1 MISIIAAIG
10 NNREL
15 GNNNRLP
22 WKRMG
27 ADMDFFHSF
36 IQNKIVIMGAQSY
49 FSLPIELEWGVM
61 IVISRTRTES
71 KYNRTKIVPSVEQ
84 ALQLA
89 QQEAEQIQ
97 CQCAKCSQCND
108 PECACGDPICQC
120 ANKQIVVAGGAS
132 IYEQF
137 LPKADKMYLTLIH
150 ENFPNADRFFPEW
163 KKTEWKQTNRTDHP
177 ADQNNPHNYSF
188 VEMTRI
194 KE

>member
-61 IVISRTRTES
+61 IVISRSRTEP

-89 QQEAEQIQ
+89 EQEAEKIQ
-97 CQCAKCSQCND
+97 DQS
-108 PECACGDPICQC
+108 

-150 ENFPNADRFFPEW
+150 ENFPNADRFFPKW

-177 ADQNNPHNYSF
+177 ADQKNPHNYSF
-188 VEMTRI
+188 IEMTRI

>member
-15 GNNNRLP
+15 GVNNRLP

-49 FSLPIELEWGVM
+49 FSLPVELEWGVM
-61 IVISRTRTES
+61 IVISRSKTKP
-71 KYNRTKIVPSVEQ
+71 KYNRTKMASSLEQ

-89 QQEAEQIQ
+89 QQEVEKIQ
-97 CQCAKCSQCND
+97 CQCAKCNQCNN
-108 PECACGDPICQC
+108 PECACDDPACQC
-120 ANKQIVVAGGAS
+120 KNKQIVVAGGAS
-132 IYEQF
+132 TYEQF

-150 ENFPNADRFFPEW
+150 ENFPNADRFFPQWE
-163 KKTEWKQTNRTDHP
+163 KTEWKKTNRTDHP
-177 ADQNNPHNYSF
+177 ADPKNPHNYSF
-188 VEMTRI
+188 VEMQRV
-194 KE
+194 E